1 MLDKTFTPQEVEARI
16 YDQWMA
22 SGAFRAGR
30 RPDAEPFCIVIP
42 PPNVTGKLHIG
53 HALNNTLQDVLA
65 RFERMRGK
73 DVLWQPGMDHAGIAT
88 QLVVERQLAERQQSR
103 VAMGREKFLEAVW
116 KWKDESGGAIG
127 RQLRRLGASADWSR
141 ERFTMDEGLSRAV
154 LKVFVELYRQGLIY
168 KDKRLVNWDPRLQT
182 AVSDLEVENI
192 EMKGHLWY
200 LKYPIEGQAGRFI
213 TVATTRPETML
224 GDTAVAVHPDDA
236 RYKDL
241 IGKNAI
247 LPLANRPIP
256 IIADEHSD
264 PEKGTG
270 AVKITPGHDFNDF
283 EVGKRHNLPLI
294 NILNKDGTLNDSVPE
309 PYRGLDRFEAR
320 KRIVADLEG
329 VELLDRIEPI
339 THAVP
344 HDEKTKTVVLEPFM
358 TEQWYLNVE
367 PLAEKAI
374 KAVEDG
380 RTAILPEQWA
390 NVYFRWLRNIQ
401 PWCIS
406 RQLWWGHQIPAWYG
420 FRLEG
425 ETINFG
431 PGLRIPA
438 SALEPVRQ
446 EFVGATEVEAIVL
459 AKKYANEFGSPD
471 YYETVTVDDED
482 AAYAIVEA
490 ALKKVRENNRP
501 EKFPYPIWRDPDVLD
516 TWFSSAL
523 WPFSTLG
530 WPDETPELKRFYPTS
545 VLVTGFDIIFFWV
558 ARMMMMGLHFMDD
571 VPFHR
576 VFIHTRVLDEKGV
589 KMSKTKGNVVD
600 PIDLVDTYGADAV
613 RFTLALAAGTG
624 RDMRIG
630 PSRVEV
636 NRNFATKLWNAA
648 RFCEMNGCE
657 TRKSFDPAKV
667 AQTVNR
673 WIVAETARAAAEVTA
688 HLEALKF
695 NEAAGAAY
703 RFVWDVYCDWYLELI
718 KPLLNGTDEG
728 AKAEARM
735 TAAWTRDQILKLLH
749 PFMPFIT
756 EELWAR
762 TAEHAD
768 PRDSA
773 LIVAPWPQLETLP
786 KNDRA
791 SAEMNWVIDLVKGV
805 RSIRAEMNVPPSAK
819 IALVLKD
826 ASAESKE
833 RLDRHLGVIATLARL
848 SEATTSDVLPRGS
861 AQFVLGEATVAL
873 PLGDVI
879 DFAKERARLE
889 KELKKAEDEVARFDA
904 KLNNEQFV
912 SRAPEEVLAEQR
924 EKRAEAKALAARVS
938 EAIARLN

>member
-1 MLDKTFTPQEVEARI
+1 MLDKTFTPKEVEGRI
-16 YDQWMA
+16 YAQWMD

-30 RPDAEPFCIVIP
+30 RPGAEPFCIVIP
-42 PPNVTGKLHIG
+42 PPNVTGRLHIG
-53 HALNNTLQDVLA
+53 HALNNTLQDALA

-127 RQLRRLGASADWSR
+127 EQLRRLGASADWSR

-154 LKVFVELYRQGLIY
+154 LKVFVELYKQGLVY

-182 AVSDLEVENI
+182 AVSDLEVESI

-200 LKYPIEGQAGRFI
+200 IKYPIEGQAGRFV

-241 IGKNAI
+241 VGKNLV
-247 LPLANRPIP
+247 LPLANRLIP
-256 IIADEHSD
+256 IVADEHSD

-294 NILNKDGTLNDSVPE
+294 NILNKDGSLNDQVPE
-309 PYRGLDRFEAR
+309 AYRGLDRFEAR

-329 VELLDRIEPI
+329 LELLDKIEPI

-358 TEQWYLNVE
+358 TEQWYLNVT
-367 PLAEKAI
+367 PLAERAI

-380 RTAILPEQWA
+380 RTRIEPEQWE
-390 NVYFRWLRNIQ
+390 NVYFRWMRNIH

-406 RQLWWGHQIPAWYG
+406 RQLWWGHQIPAWH
-420 FRLEG
+420 FMRRLREPELKIDVKMFVA
-425 ETINFG
+425 ETEKEVLATASEYFG
-431 PGLRIPA
+431 AGTFIPKN
-438 SALEPVRQ
+438 SID
-446 EFVGATEVEAIVL
+446 EVAEAIRFDSGNTIRVGN
-459 AKKYANEFGSPD
+459 KI
-471 YYETVTVDDED
+471 
-482 AAYAIVEA
+482 AA
-490 ALKKVRENNRP
+490 P
-501 EKFPYPIWRDPDVLD
+501 EIYFARDPDVLD

-530 WPDETPELKRFYPTS
+530 WPDETKELKRYYPTS

-571 VPFHR
+571 VPFRR
-576 VFIHTRVLDEKGV
+576 VFIHTRVLDEKGA

-600 PIDLVDTYGADAV
+600 PLDLVDAYGADAL

-624 RDMRIG
+624 KDMRIG

-657 TRKSFDPAKV
+657 TRNDFDPAH
-667 AQTVNR
+667 ATLTVNR
-673 WIVAETARAAAEVTA
+673 WIVAECARAAAEVA
-688 HLEALKF
+688 SALENLHF
-695 NEAAGAAY
+695 NDAAAAIY

-762 TAEHAD
+762 TAEHAE
-768 PRDSA
+768 PRSSM
-773 LIVAPWPQLETLP
+773 LIEAAWPELASLP
-786 KNDRA
+786 AHDDAR
-791 SAEMNWVIDLVKGV
+791 AEMGWLIDLVSGV
-805 RSIRAEMNVPPSAK
+805 RSVRAEMNVPPSAK
-819 IALVLKD
+819 IALLLKD
-826 ASAESKE
+826 ASAASQE
-833 RLDRHLGVIATLARL
+833 RLHRNLDSIMTLARL
-848 SEATTSDVLPRGS
+848 ASAHPADALPAGC

-879 DFAKERARLE
+879 DFSKERVRLE
-889 KELKKAEDEVARFDA
+889 KELKKAQDEIARFDA
-904 KLNNEQFV
+904 KLDNEQFV
-912 SRAPEEVLAEQR
+912 SRAPEDVLAEQR
-924 EKRAEAKALAARVS
+924 EKRADAMALAARLK
-938 EAIARLN
+938 EAVARLG